1 MQTNARTCS
10 NIERK
15 RDQHIRAYIHTHTN
29 THVHTYIHTSYI
41 HAQKQTWVQTEM
53 PLASIS
59 HYVVFSPAGTPAFM
73 APECCTAGAFHGK
86 LADVWAAG
94 VSLYFMVHGKCP
106 FISGNIMKLY
116 EMIQN
121 DPITYDESL
130 PADLLDLLKHI
141 LERDPSKRYTVGSYI
156 RHFGRKSPLALDVK
170 PTKHRSIVNLF
181 PRALFILFQ

>member
-1 MQTNARTCS
+1 
-10 NIERK
+10 
-15 RDQHIRAYIHTHTN
+15 
-29 THVHTYIHTSYI
+29 
-41 HAQKQTWVQTEM
+41 
-53 PLASIS
+53 
-59 HYVVFSPAGTPAFM
+59 M

-106 FISGNIMKLY
+106 FISNNIMKLY

-141 LERDPSKRYTVGSYI
+141 LERDPSKRYTVGAAFTYYSFFLRANAGWDVFPGFDDI
-156 RHFGRKSPLALDVK
+156 HLPILSSRTVRITHGSCLARLRRRGRREAPSL
-170 PTKHRSIVNLF
+170 
-181 PRALFILFQ
+181 

>member
-1 MQTNARTCS
+1 
-10 NIERK
+10 
-15 RDQHIRAYIHTHTN
+15 
-29 THVHTYIHTSYI
+29 
-41 HAQKQTWVQTEM
+41 
-53 PLASIS
+53 
-59 HYVVFSPAGTPAFM
+59 M

-106 FISGNIMKLY
+106 FISNNIMKLY

-141 LERDPSKRYTVGSYI
+141 LERDPSKRYTVGQLHP
-156 RHFGRKSPLALDVK
+156 HFHRNPPPVLLVK
-170 PTKHRSIVNLF
+170 PIMHRLIAKL
-181 PRALFILFQ
+181 LQ